1 MLFPLEVYIIIT
13 SLLQMK
19 NYVLRKSWNWS
30 RLTHLG
36 KQEKRWES
44 TAQEYWLML
53 PEKIGCRCQLIQ
65 DSEPHLKNSNIIK
78 NILKVKRLGNF
89 KEEVKMVVC

>member
-36 KQEKRWES
+36 KQEKKMGEHS
-44 TAQEYWLML
+44 T
-53 PEKIGCRCQLIQ
+53 R
-65 DSEPHLKNSNIIK
+65 
-78 NILKVKRLGNF
+78 ILADASRKDW
-89 KEEVKMVVC
+89 M